1 MKFSFID
8 KHKTEFPVG
17 KMCRI
22 MKVSESGFYNWQV
35 RVPSVRARR
44 GAYLQEQVKRVHERS
59 RKRYGSPRITAQLN
73 SEGIKVS
80 QPTVAKLMR
89 VQSIRSIVRK
99 KFKVTTQSSHRYP
112 VVENIVSRNFNP
124 ARMNHTW
131 VSDLT
136 YIYTGGGWIY
146 LTTVIDLFDRKVIG
160 WALSETMKTCD
171 TSVPAFRMAATNRK
185 LSRDQQLTFHSDRGI
200 QYACDEFVDE
210 MKRFPKLQR
219 SMSRKG
225 DCWDNAVAESFFK
238 TLKTELVYQEK
249 YESKFQAKLA
259 VFEYI
264 EGWYNKHRRHKHLN
278 NLTIEEF
285 HGSINN

>member
-1 MKFSFID
+1 
-8 KHKTEFPVG
+8 
-17 KMCRI
+17 
-22 MKVSESGFYNWQV
+22 MKVSESGFYNWKD
-35 RVPSVRARR
+35 RVPSARARR
-44 GAYLQEQVKRVHERS
+44 GSYLQEQVKRVHERS

-89 VQSIRSIVRK
+89 VQRIRSIVRK
-99 KFKVTTQSSHRYP
+99 KFKVTTQSSHHYP
-112 VVENIVSRNFNP
+112 VVENKLSRNFNP
-124 ARMNHTW
+124 EKMNHTW

-136 YIYTGGGWIY
+136 YIHTAAGWIY

-160 WALSETMKTCD
+160 WSLSETMKTSE
-171 TSVPAFRMAATNRK
+171 TSIAAFRMAVMNRK
-185 LSRDQQLTFHSDRGI
+185 PIADQQLTFHSDRGI
-200 QYACDEFVDE
+200 QFACDEFVNE
-210 MKRFPKLQR
+210 MKNYNIER

-238 TLKTELVYQEK
+238 TLKTELIYQEK

-264 EGWYNKHRRHKHLN
+264 EGWYNRHRRHKHLN

-285 HGSINN
+285 HRSINN